1 MHGLKSP
8 SGSNILNELERIDLL
23 VILSFIEIFSNG
35 KYKESASCE
44 FSRSFSNILGALF
57 SSECNQDLGAGYAA
71 DDAARPQT
79 FAAAATR
86 HWNVRSVRK
95 LQTDQG
101 SYLRNPGSEPLTHAT
116 LGDVIAE
123 TAHKYPGRV
132 AIRSVHEDLTIT
144 YEDLLNQA
152 DSLGCALRANG
163 FEKGDRL
170 GIWAHNCAGWI
181 VACVAA
187 SRVGLVSVFLNPVYE
202 KNELK
207 FCVNKT
213 KMKGLIIG
221 DSIKNRDYYG
231 MLNKII
237 PELQTSKEFL
247 LRSQTF
253 PTLTSIISLGKEKL
267 SGVTNIDTLIN
278 DFKNNSE
285 VSKYGQELKPEDPSL
300 CLLTSGTTG
309 DPKAAIDSHYNVVNN
324 SYFVG
329 KRLLFQEHQTACL
342 QAPLFHALGSII
354 TMVGPLRH
362 GSTIVIAAP
371 TYNVAANVHALCA
384 EKCTVITGTP
394 TMYVDI
400 LSHIKG
406 KSNLPIK
413 LHIALAAGAPCSPEL
428 IRQMNKQMNTDFVSA
443 LYGLTETTA
452 CVFQSQV
459 GDSVDV
465 VAETVGYITDH
476 SEVKVVDEK
485 GEIVPFGTSGE
496 LMVKSYS
503 NMIGYFDDPE
513 KTKKT
518 FTEDGW
524 LYTGDKFTI
533 SPDGYGKIVGRFKD
547 IIVRGGENIAPKE
560 IEDLLNTHPD
570 IITSQIIGVADERLG
585 EELCAIVKLREGASF
600 TAQEMATYCSGKLAR
615 FKIPKLLKTIDE
627 FPRTGSGKIKRYKLK
642 ELVESGKL

>member
-1 MHGLKSP
+1 MFRKNVLY
-8 SGSNILNELERIDLL
+8 
-23 VILSFIEIFSNG
+23 LSRRFT
-35 KYKESASCE
+35 
-44 FSRSFSNILGALF
+44 GAI
-57 SSECNQDLGAGYAA
+57 
-71 DDAARPQT
+71 T
-79 FAAAATR
+79 
-86 HWNVRSVRK
+86 VRSVRK

-267 SGVTNIDTLIN
+267 DGVTNVDTLIN

-300 CLLTSGTTG
+300 CLLTSGT
-309 DPKAAIDSHYNVVNN
+309 
-324 SYFVG
+324 
-329 KRLLFQEHQTACL
+329 
-342 QAPLFHALGSII
+342 
-354 TMVGPLRH
+354 
-362 GSTIVIAAP
+362 
-371 TYNVAANVHALCA
+371 
-384 EKCTVITGTP
+384 TVITGTP

-476 SEVKVVDEK
+476 SEVKV
-485 GEIVPFGTSGE
+485 
-496 LMVKSYS
+496 
-503 NMIGYFDDPE
+503 
-513 KTKKT
+513 
-518 FTEDGW
+518 
-524 LYTGDKFTI
+524 
-533 SPDGYGKIVGRFKD
+533 
-547 IIVRGGENIAPKE
+547 
-560 IEDLLNTHPD
+560 
-570 IITSQIIGVADERLG
+570 
-585 EELCAIVKLREGASF
+585 
-600 TAQEMATYCSGKLAR
+600 
-615 FKIPKLLKTIDE
+615 
-627 FPRTGSGKIKRYKLK
+627 
-642 ELVESGKL
+642 